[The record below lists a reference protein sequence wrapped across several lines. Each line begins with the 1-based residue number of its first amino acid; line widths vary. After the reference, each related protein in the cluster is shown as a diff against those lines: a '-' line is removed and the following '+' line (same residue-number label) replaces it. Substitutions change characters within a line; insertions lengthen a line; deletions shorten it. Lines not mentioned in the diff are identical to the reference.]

1 MAPTAFTDINLTTSF
16 AGFFANALAAA
27 GWQIY
32 WQGTNTLS
40 GTAGLGVVTF
50 VPEMPN
56 EPELIVMPPRPNKA
70 QQEVV
75 IPVFAAH
82 ILEEPTEEF
91 RYGLGDDIFRNRSTL
106 ILEGFVK
113 DKAQHMVFAT
123 YIRTFFRPDFR
134 IPIWDWEG
142 NPTTPAL
149 VDNINTYIDHRRV
162 DRLEFPD
169 LPQPVRYYLNAAV
182 DILYFD

>member
-1 MAPTAFTDINLTTSF
+1 MATKFTDINLTTSF
-16 AGFFANALAAA
+16 AGDFANKLATL

-32 WQGTNTLS
+32 WQGTNTFS
-40 GTAGLGVVTF
+40 GIATLGTVSI

-56 EPELIVMPPRPNKA
+56 EPEYIVMPPRPNKT

-75 IPVFAAH
+75 TPAFAVH
-82 ILEEPTEEF
+82 VLEEPIEEY
-91 RYGLGDDIFRNRSTL
+91 RYGLGDDLFKNRTTL
-106 ILEGFVK
+106 ILEGFTI

-123 YIRTFFRPDFR
+123 YIRTFFRPEFR

-149 VDNINTYIDHRRV
+149 IDNINTYVDHRRV

-169 LPQPVRYYLNAAV
+169 LPQPVRYYLNAAI
-182 DILYFD
+182 DLIYFD

>member
-1 MAPTAFTDINLTTSF
+1 MPTAFTDINLTTSF
-16 AGFFANALAAA
+16 AGFFANQLSAI

-40 GTAGLGVVTF
+40 GVSSLGTVTI

-56 EPELIVMPPRPNKA
+56 EPGLIVMPPRPNKT

-75 IPVFAAH
+75 TPVFATH
-82 ILEEPTEEF
+82 ILDEPFEEF
-91 RYGLGDDIFRNRSTL
+91 RLGLGEDLFRNRTTL
-106 ILEGFVK
+106 ILEGFVV

-123 YIRTFFRPDFR
+123 YIRTFFRPEFR
-134 IPIWDWEG
+134 IPIWDFEG

-149 VDNINTYIDHRRV
+149 VDNINTYVDHRRV

-169 LPQPVRYYLNAAV
+169 LPQPVRYYINAAI
-182 DILYFD
+182 DIIYFD